1 MQVTEQSKTD
11 IMHSHQKGGT
21 TIEFAMTAMVFII
34 SLMAIVDLSY
44 MFFVN
49 LTMQHAVREGARYA
63 LTGQSDLDPNPQG
76 TAQDRCDATI
86 VRIKDASM
94 GFFDRA
100 SSVIVFKTV
109 NDDGSITQ
117 VPANSCAAA
126 NQIIVITVTC
136 ELPLISPLMRSFFPN
151 GKYSFSASSTMK
163 NEAF

>member
-1 MQVTEQSKTD
+1 MNFKT
-11 IMHSHQKGGT
+11 KGGT
-21 TIEFAMTAMVFII
+21 TIEFAMTALIFLVL
-34 SLMAIVDLSY
+34 LMAIIDFSY

-86 VRIKDASM
+86 ARIKDASM

-100 SSVIVFKTV
+100 SSVVVFKTV
-109 NDDGSITQ
+109 NSDGSITP
-117 VPANSCAAA
+117 VPSNSCAAA
-126 NQIIVITVTC
+126 NQIIVITVNC
-136 ELPLISPLMRSFFPN
+136 ELPLISPLIQPFFPN
-151 GKYSFSASSTMK
+151 GKYTFSASSTMK

>member
-1 MQVTEQSKTD
+1 MAKACFMKGKD
-11 IMHSHQKGGT
+11 KGGT
-21 TIEFAMTAMVFII
+21 TVEFAMTALVFLF
-34 SLMAIVDLSY
+34 SLMAIIDLSY

-49 LTMQHAVREGARYA
+49 LTIQHAVREGARYA

-86 VRIKDASM
+86 VRIKDASL

-100 SSVIVFKTV
+100 SSVVVFKTV
-109 NDDGSITQ
+109 NDDGSITP

-126 NQIIVITVTC
+126 NQIIVITVNC
-136 ELPLISPLMRSFFPN
+136 ELPLISPLIRSFFTD